1 MIRTIQTHLGKGSS
15 HANACVLA
23 AALLGASVLPAWGQ
37 DIKSV
42 AGNGTPAF
50 FGDGGAATFA
60 ALNLMKGVAID
71 FSGNMYI
78 ADTGNFRV
86 REVNT
91 TGMISTV
98 AGTGANAFSGDG
110 GPAASAALS
119 DVLAVA
125 VDPSG
130 NLYIADASN
139 RRIRKVTPGKVISTI
154 AGTGTQG
161 YTGDGGPAINAEL
174 GRPVALMLD
183 PSGNLYYVDSVN
195 AVVRKIS
202 TSGTITTVIGNGVTG
217 YSGDG
222 GQATAAKLAFP
233 LGIAMDGSG
242 NIYVA
247 DANNN
252 VVRKVTPA
260 GIIST
265 FAGNGAGKYSGD
277 GGPATSASLN
287 IPSDVAVDGAG
298 NVYIADAGNNRVRKV
313 SGGTITT
320 VAGTDTNGYAGDG
333 GPASSAT
340 LNYPWG
346 LTTDPEGNVY
356 IADRVN
362 NRVRMIESGAPLGAV
377 TLRGSSPVVNGA
389 SFASNVAIAPG
400 AIVSIF
406 GSNLATGTAS
416 YTTAPLPE
424 VLGQTSV
431 TFNGVEAPLFYV
443 SGGQINAQ
451 APFNLSSGAA
461 SIQVTRGT
469 QTSGM
474 TSVTVA
480 PFSPGIFIIDSN
492 NTGAF
497 LNAST
502 YATIGSAAPAKSGSY
517 VAIYCTG
524 LGAVNQTIASGAIAP
539 STNPAQTITSP
550 TVTVGGKNAPVSF
563 SGLAPGFVG
572 LYQINIMV
580 PGGLTAGPQS
590 VQIAIGGIT
599 SNTATLYVT
608 P

>member
-1 MIRTIQTHLGKGSS
+1 MRLIRTLWGKGSS
-15 HANACVLA
+15 HAKLCVLA
-23 AALLGASVLPAWGQ
+23 ATFLGGSVYPAWGQ
-37 DIKSV
+37 NINTT
-42 AGNGTPAF
+42 AGDGTPAF
-50 FGDGGAATFA
+50 FGDGGPATLA
-60 ALNLMKGVAID
+60 ALNLMKGLAFD
-71 FSGNMYI
+71 SSGNLYI
-78 ADTGNFRV
+78 ADTENFRV
-86 REVNT
+86 REVNS
-91 TGMISTV
+91 TGNISTL
-98 AGTGANAFSGDG
+98 AGNGSNAYSGDG
-110 GPAASAALS
+110 GAATSAALS
-119 DVLAVA
+119 DVMAVA
-125 VDPSG
+125 VDSAG
-130 NLYIADASN
+130 NVYIADASN
-139 RRIRKVTPGKVISTI
+139 RRIRKVTPAKIISTI

-161 YTGDGGPAINAEL
+161 YTGDGGAAVNAEL
-174 GRPVALMLD
+174 GRPVALMFD

-202 TSGTITTVIGNGVTG
+202 TSGTITTVIGSGVTG

-222 GQATAAKLAFP
+222 GSATAAKLAFP

-252 VVRKVTPA
+252 VVRKVTA
-260 GIIST
+260 GGIIST
-265 FAGNGAGKYSGD
+265 FAGNGAGKYAGD

-287 IPSDVAVDGAG
+287 IPSDVAVDASG
-298 NVYIADAGNNRVRKV
+298 NVYIADSGNNRVREV
-313 SGGTITT
+313 SGGIITT
-320 VAGTDTNGYAGDG
+320 VAGTDTNGFSGDG
-333 GPASSAT
+333 GPAVDAV

-362 NRVRMIESGAPLGAV
+362 NRIREIQSGTPLGAIS
-377 TLRGSSPVVNGA
+377 LRANSPVVNGA

-416 YTTAPLPE
+416 YTTAPLPD

-431 TFNGVEAPLFYV
+431 TFNGTEAPLFYV
-443 SGGQINAQ
+443 SAGQINAQ
-451 APFNLSSGAA
+451 APFNLLPGTA

-469 QTSGM
+469 QTSS
-474 TSVTVA
+474 TNASVA
-480 PFSPGIFIIDSN
+480 SFSPGIFIIDSN
-492 NTGAF
+492 NSGAF

-502 YATIGSAAPAKSGSY
+502 YATISSALPAMPGSY

-539 STNPAQTITSP
+539 TTNPAQTITSP

-572 LYQINIMV
+572 LYQINIVV
-580 PGGLTAGPQS
+580 PAGLTAGPQP
-590 VQIAIGGIT
+590 VQISIGGT
-599 SNTATLYVT
+599 LSNSATMYVAQ
-608 P
+608 